1 MAFIRVDGST
11 RKNLPNTIQ
20 KTASVAFDPGDVV
33 ISTAGRVD
41 VAVGSSVTL
50 LGLAV
55 QKVTSADSDYA
66 STTPVIVE
74 QIDPLA
80 TYVADV
86 STGSATYANVGTYYD
101 LEDENSITLSGTTY
115 KQVKVVGVIS
125 ATKVLVTFNPE
136 VL

>member
-11 RKNLPNTIQ
+11 RKNLPNPIQ

>member
-125 ATKVLVTFNPE
+125 ATKVLVTFNPD